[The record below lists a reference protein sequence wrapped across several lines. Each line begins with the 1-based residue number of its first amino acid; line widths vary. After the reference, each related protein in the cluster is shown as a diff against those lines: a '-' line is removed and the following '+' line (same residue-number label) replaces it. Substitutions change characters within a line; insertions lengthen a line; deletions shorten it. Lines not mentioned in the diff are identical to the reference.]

1 MLLASGAVNHLKP
14 LPTKWWSKYR
24 PRIGKSTIPIRVFFI
39 LYYTRLE
46 WWILDV
52 TRLGYKIFPLYATCM
67 IFLTLSPFRCRRSL
81 LLLLYFFNVL
91 IRRLAKLNVAVQSL
105 MKMRVLFVY
114 QHFVKVNNAKN
125 DNAYS
130 RSSPYSILYIYY
142 LIQKIRPY
150 LVIIF
155 CGN

>member
-1 MLLASGAVNHLKP
+1 
-14 LPTKWWSKYR
+14 
-24 PRIGKSTIPIRVFFI
+24 
-39 LYYTRLE
+39 
-46 WWILDV
+46 
-52 TRLGYKIFPLYATCM
+52 M
-67 IFLTLSPFRCRRSL
+67 IFLTLSPFCCRSL

-142 LIQKIRPY
+142 LIGKIRPY
-150 LVIIF
+150 LVIIL